1 MTGPRG
7 TETLEALVVGDLMAD
22 VVAAMS
28 TSLARDSD
36 TPSRVRTHGGGSAAN
51 VSAWLA
57 AEGVRTTFL
66 GCVGDDPLGRDG
78 LAALAAAGVDVSHV
92 AVDPSRAT
100 GTCIVLVDPS
110 GERSMLPDP
119 GSNDALVPHDLP
131 RQLFRPG
138 RHLHL
143 SGYTLLREGSRAAG
157 LTALAR
163 AREARMTISVDPSSA
178 ALLALAGAEQFLGW
192 TTGVQVLLPNAD
204 EARTLTGSADPRLA
218 AEELS
223 SSYDEVVV
231 TLGREG
237 ALWQRGFITATAPAE
252 RSAEVV
258 DTTGAGDAFTAGFL
272 ASWLLHPEP
281 ETALA
286 AGNRL
291 AARAIERVG
300 GRP

>member
-7 TETLEALVVGDLMAD
+7 TETLEVLVVGDLMVD
-22 VVAAMS
+22 VLAVMS
-28 TSLARDSD
+28 APLARDSD
-36 TPSRVRTHGGGSAAN
+36 TPSTVTTHGGGSAAN
-51 VSAWLA
+51 VAAWLA
-57 AEGVRTTFL
+57 ALGVRTTFV
-66 GCVGDDPLGRDG
+66 GCVGDDPFGREG
-78 LAALAAAGVDVSHV
+78 LARLAGTGVDVSRV
-92 AVDPSRAT
+92 AVDPARTT
-100 GTCIVLVDPS
+100 GTCLVLVEPS

-119 GSNDALVPHDLP
+119 GANDALVAGDLP
-131 RQLFRPG
+131 ASLFRPG

-157 LTALAR
+157 LAALTR
-163 AREARMTISVDPSSA
+163 ALEVRMTVSVDPSSA
-178 ALLALAGAEQFLGW
+178 ALLRDAGTDRFLGW
-192 TTGVQVLLPNAD
+192 TRGVQVLLPNSD
-204 EARTLTGSADPRLA
+204 EAMVLA
-218 AEELS
+218 GAPDAKAAAAELS

-258 DTTGAGDAFTAGFL
+258 DTTGAGDAFAAGFL
-272 ASWLLHPEP
+272 ATWLLHPEP

-291 AARAIERVG
+291 AARAIEQVG
-300 GRP
+300 ARP

>member
-1 MTGPRG
+1 
-7 TETLEALVVGDLMAD
+7 
-22 VVAAMS
+22 
-28 TSLARDSD
+28 
-36 TPSRVRTHGGGSAAN
+36 
-51 VSAWLA
+51 
-57 AEGVRTTFL
+57 
-66 GCVGDDPLGRDG
+66 
-78 LAALAAAGVDVSHV
+78 
-92 AVDPSRAT
+92 
-100 GTCIVLVDPS
+100 
-110 GERSMLPDP
+110 
-119 GSNDALVPHDLP
+119 
-131 RQLFRPG
+131 
-138 RHLHL
+138 
-143 SGYTLLREGSRAAG
+143 
-157 LTALAR
+157 
-163 AREARMTISVDPSSA
+163 
-178 ALLALAGAEQFLGW
+178 
-192 TTGVQVLLPNAD
+192 VQVLLPNAD

>member
-1 MTGPRG
+1 MTGSRG
-7 TETLEALVVGDLMAD
+7 TETLEVLVVGDLMAD

-28 TSLARDSD
+28 APLARDSD
-36 TPSRVRTHGGGSAAN
+36 TPSRVTTHGGGSAAN
-51 VSAWLA
+51 VAAWLGS
-57 AEGVRTTFL
+57 EGVQTTFV
-66 GCVGDDPLGRDG
+66 GCVGDDALGRAG
-78 LAALAAAGVDVSHV
+78 LANLAGTGVDVSRV
-92 AVDPSRAT
+92 AVDPTRST
-100 GTCIVLVDPS
+100 GTCVVLVEPS

-119 GSNDALVPHDLP
+119 GANDALLPTDLP
-131 RQLFRPG
+131 RQLFRPR

-157 LTALAR
+157 LAALSR
-163 AREARMTISVDPSSA
+163 ALGARMTVSVDPSSA
-178 ALLALAGAEQFLGW
+178 ALLEAVGADEFLSW
-192 TTGVQVLLPNAD
+192 TDGVRVLLPNAD
-204 EARTLTGSADPRLA
+204 EAAVLAGRPDPKAA

-237 ALWQRGFITATAPAE
+237 ALWRRGFITATAPAE
-252 RSAEVV
+252 RSAGVV
-258 DTTGAGDAFTAGFL
+258 DTTGAGDAFAAGFL